1 MTSSRVK
8 SNSFV
13 NCYKIRNLISRLL
26 DQFCLLWGN
35 LIIGFDL
42 SLFKIMFFS
51 CHFLNIVDLEYV
63 LNTGLWNFRG
73 SLIVLRKWELD
84 CVFDD
89 MEFDSVEMWF
99 QARNL
104 SASKMNAT
112 NASFIGAF
120 VGEYLQYDV
129 GVANWKLDFPIWRI
143 RVRMLVNH
151 KLITGFFMERIN
163 KLRVWI
169 PFRYERLADF
179 CYYCE
184 SLYHMES
191 SLY

>member
-1 MTSSRVK
+1 M
-8 SNSFV
+8 
-13 NCYKIRNLISRLL
+13 
-26 DQFCLLWGN
+26 
-35 LIIGFDL
+35 
-42 SLFKIMFFS
+42 
-51 CHFLNIVDLEYV
+51 
-63 LNTGLWNFRG
+63 
-73 SLIVLRKWELD
+73 
-84 CVFDD
+84 FDD
-89 MEFDSVEMWF
+89 MEFDRVEMWF

-104 SASKMNAT
+104 PASKMNAT
-112 NASFIGAF
+112 NAAFIGAF
-120 VGEYLQYDV
+120 VGEYFQYDV

-191 SLY
+191 SCSTRSYPMIDPLDLSESYGPWVPMDYTLHILKNSTRE